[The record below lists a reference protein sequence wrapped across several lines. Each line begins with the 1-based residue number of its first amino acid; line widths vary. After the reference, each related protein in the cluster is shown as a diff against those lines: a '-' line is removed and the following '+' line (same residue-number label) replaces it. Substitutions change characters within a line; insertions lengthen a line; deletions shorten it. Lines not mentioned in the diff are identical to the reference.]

1 VLILFLYVI
10 NPRTRSLRLVRVLS
24 DQNIKWQLSFYFSAD
39 KRQEFLVS
47 HIFQIDTH
55 TWGWTISATPHTRD
69 ISVIFKVSNLSLFD
83 VGNDLRLN
91 SLEEIGDDTIL
102 AKTSNDPLG
111 VSIESILRSKIKWI
125 QEEFNGLSQKVCVKN
140 I

>member
-10 NPRTRSLRLVRVLS
+10 NPHTRSLRLVRVLS
-24 DQNIKWQLSFYFSAD
+24 DQNIKWQLPFHFSAD

-47 HIFQIDTH
+47 HICQIDTH
-55 TWGWTISATPHTRD
+55 TWGWTIAATPHTRD

-83 VGNDLRLN
+83 IGNDLRLN